1 MEFMNKFESVL
12 LISPEV
18 SINSRDSIINNF
30 KKLVADLSGKI
41 IDSEDWGLRDLSY
54 KIQNLSKATALL
66 PTINLSPNQKNIG
79 ERRRKKISHEDSIIL
94 DKFCLENEMAPPMI
108 AVHQMIIDNFRS
120 SLDPSRSIEQS
131 ISTISFRFAE
141 VVNRVEASLDPSS
154 EKGIEFSDTEIKH
167 IHQSIKELE
176 EQLKIFKSIIAK

>member
-1 MEFMNKFESVL
+1 MAVDRKIDSLEGAL
-12 LISPEV
+12 
-18 SINSRDSIINNF
+18 RDAIERFGSERVAEAIGKSKDYINN
-30 KKLVADLSGKI
+30 LS
-41 IDSEDWGLRDLSY
+41 
-54 KIQNLSKATALL
+54 N
-66 PTINLSPNQKNIG
+66 PNQKNIG

-108 AVHQMIIDNFRS
+108 AVHQMLIDNFRS

-141 VVNRVEASLDPSS
+141 VVNKVEKALDPQS
-154 EKGIEFSDTEIKH
+154 EKGIDFSDNEKKH

-176 EQLKIFKSIIAK
+176 EQLKLFKQLMS

>member
-1 MEFMNKFESVL
+1 MA
-12 LISPEV
+12 V
-18 SINSRDSIINNF
+18 SRKIDSLEGALRDAIERFGADRVAEALGKSKDYINN
-30 KKLVADLSGKI
+30 LS
-41 IDSEDWGLRDLSY
+41 
-54 KIQNLSKATALL
+54 N
-66 PTINLSPNQKNIG
+66 PNQKNIG

-94 DKFCLENEMAPPMI
+94 DQFCLENEMAPPMI

>member
-1 MEFMNKFESVL
+1 MAVDRKIDSLEGAL
-12 LISPEV
+12 
-18 SINSRDSIINNF
+18 RDAIERFGSERVAEAIGKSKDYINN
-30 KKLVADLSGKI
+30 LS
-41 IDSEDWGLRDLSY
+41 
-54 KIQNLSKATALL
+54 N
-66 PTINLSPNQKNIG
+66 PNQKNIG

-108 AVHQMIIDNFRS
+108 AVHQMLIDNFRS

-141 VVNRVEASLDPSS
+141 VVNKVEKALDPQS
-154 EKGIEFSDTEIKH
+154 EKGIDFSDNEKKH

-176 EQLKIFKSIIAK
+176 EQLKLLQKT

>member
-1 MEFMNKFESVL
+1 MAVDRK
-12 LISPEV
+12 
-18 SINSRDSIINNF
+18 INSLEGALRDAIERFGSERVAEAIGKSKDYINN
-30 KKLVADLSGKI
+30 LS
-41 IDSEDWGLRDLSY
+41 
-54 KIQNLSKATALL
+54 N
-66 PTINLSPNQKNIG
+66 PNQKNIG

-108 AVHQMIIDNFRS
+108 AVHQMLIDNFRS

-141 VVNRVEASLDPSS
+141 VVNKVEKALDPQS
-154 EKGIEFSDTEIKH
+154 EKGIDFSDNEKKH

-176 EQLKIFKSIIAK
+176 EQLKLFKQLMS